1 MSKYDDYIL
10 HIIGSD
16 LDALMHYGVPG
27 QRKGHHDPRRRW
39 QKQAFYAD
47 GRDDPNAVPKLKA
60 PMNPKYFVNNWAG
73 NQMIWTDL
81 DNQEHGNWN
90 RPMMQRATVSSN
102 KPRKPRINATRLST
116 IQRNATTRRNR
127 RNGMIEEGPAFNLDR
142 SAYNYTRGNPGDA
155 TTVSSPQE
163 EPSYRVVRNAD
174 GTYTLITQFVNGRG
188 YAQAVPISEEE
199 AQRYLNGQD
208 GGSQGQ
214 NQNPNQNQNGNRN
227 RNRRPHG
234 QPGDSMQAD
243 PGAKKASDYIDRSQ
257 YSSDEAYKQARRQAR
272 LADYITDNNAL
283 KRKYGKDKAGYEREL
298 ANLKDQYRDIRK
310 LIKQYKNL

>member
-39 QKQAFYAD
+39 QKQAVYAD

-60 PMNPKYFVNNWAG
+60 PMNPKYFVNPKTFRNNWAY
-73 NQMIWTDL
+73 NQMVWTDL

-90 RPMMQRATVSSN
+90 RPMIQRATVSSN
-102 KPRKPRINATRLST
+102 KPRKPKPNSPTNLSLRQ
-116 IQRNATTRRNR
+116 QRNTDSAIARSGGSNR
-127 RNGMIEEGPAFNLDR
+127 PAFNMPSSSNR
-142 SAYNYTRGNPGDA
+142 RGNPNQS
-155 TTVSSPQE
+155 V
-163 EPSYRVVRNAD
+163 YRTYNRNPD
-174 GTYTLITQFVNGRG
+174 DTYTQTTYYTTPDGAG
-188 YAQAVPISEEE
+188 HAETESMSEEE
-199 AQRYLNGQD
+199 AQRRLSNIRRF
-208 GGSQGQ
+208 GG
-214 NQNPNQNQNGNRN
+214 QNPN
-227 RNRRPHG
+227 
-234 QPGDSMQAD
+234 SMQTDAD
-243 PGAKKASDYIDRSQ
+243 LGAKTAVDFVDRSQ
-257 YSSDEAYKQARRQAR
+257 YSSEEEYQAARRQAR